1 MKERIKFIK
10 ELAKSINSSQLDGI
24 EYENE
29 NENFK
34 ISLKK
39 KRKEK
44 TVVVSQANQVASVS
58 TQQESLNLENQGTPQ
73 VKVEVAEEISGT
85 KVMSPMV
92 GTYYSKP
99 SPTSDVF
106 VKEGEKVSEGQT
118 LCIVEAMKLMNEVK
132 APISGT
138 MKKLFI
144 ADGTPIKKGQ
154 LLMIIE

>member
-1 MKERIKFIK
+1 MKEKIKFIK
-10 ELAKSINSSQLDGI
+10 ELAKSINSNQLDGI

-29 NENFK
+29 NEKFK

-44 TVVVSQANQVASVS
+44 TVVVGQANQVAPIS
-58 TQQESLNLENQGTPQ
+58 TQQEHLNLESKGISQ

-99 SPTSDVF
+99 SPTSDAF
-106 VKEGEKVSEGQT
+106 VKEGFPYSLVCLKLKEEGES
-118 LCIVEAMKLMNEVK
+118 LW
-132 APISGT
+132 
-138 MKKLFI
+138 
-144 ADGTPIKKGQ
+144 
-154 LLMIIE
+154 LMIPIPKHAR

>member
-58 TQQESLNLENQGTPQ
+58 TQQESLNLENKGTPQ

-92 GTYYSKP
+92 
-99 SPTSDVF
+99 
-106 VKEGEKVSEGQT
+106 
-118 LCIVEAMKLMNEVK
+118 
-132 APISGT
+132 
-138 MKKLFI
+138 
-144 ADGTPIKKGQ
+144 
-154 LLMIIE
+154 